1 MHLIIGGAYQ
11 GKLDYARE
19 KFGLS
24 DSEIFTCRDDGVIDF
39 SARCISSIE
48 EYALW
53 CVRNRLEPL
62 EQVKQ
67 QEERLRSSILI
78 CTDIFCGVVP
88 VDPEM
93 RAWREA
99 VGRMLNDLSQRA
111 ESVTRLFCSL
121 PQVLK

>member
-11 GKLDYARE
+11 GKLDYAQKR
-19 KFGLS
+19 FGLS
-24 DSEIFTCRDDGVIDF
+24 DNDIFRCRDDGAIDF
-39 SARCISSIE
+39 SARCISSLE

-53 CVRNRLEPL
+53 CVRNHLEPL
-62 EQVKQ
+62 DQIKLQ
-67 QEERLRSSILI
+67 KERFESSILI

-88 VDPEM
+88 IDPEM

-99 VGRMLNDLSQRA
+99 VGRMLNDLSQCA
-111 ESVTRLFCSL
+111 ESVTRIFCSL